1 MCQCGFGKGRERGR
15 EEGRK
20 EGGEGGEDGEK
31 EEEGRKERFPGV
43 FICSLDEM
51 YLIVFSKISPR
62 YE

>member
-1 MCQCGFGKGRERGR
+1 MKEGWK
-15 EEGRK
+15 EGRK